1 MKTIYYNTQHLHID
15 SNNTID
21 SMDDEDYGFFCDVE
35 NAKYN
40 TPVYYV
46 DNKHHSK
53 ITKYRRYLRLTE
65 EELRQNRRNFIIVN
79 KINFHINL
87 VATTAFIICNT
98 FIIYNLFVFIYS
110 L

>member
-1 MKTIYYNTQHLHID
+1 MKTIYYNKQHLHID
-15 SNNTID
+15 SKNTID
-21 SMDDEDYGFFCDVE
+21 SIHDEDYGFFCDIE

-40 TPVYYV
+40 KPNDYVENKTP
-46 DNKHHSK
+46 SK
-53 ITKYRRYLRLTE
+53 MAKYRRYLRLTE